1 MSQSN
6 VDTREEIFS
15 KLISNLQKKY
25 TAKQA
30 KLIGEFIQLFYL
42 QVPLDDLLE
51 HEIMDL
57 YGAALSYWGFMQN
70 RAAGETKIRVYNP
83 QYEQHGWQSTHT
95 IVELSI
101 DDMPFLV
108 DSLRMEINR
117 QGISTHLMVNFGG
130 LKLMR
135 DANRHVV
142 EILPR
147 DTTNTDAI
155 TEAVIHIEIDR
166 QSDNAILEALQKNLE
181 HVIDDVR
188 FAVKDWAAMR
198 QRVEDVL
205 KDVENNPP
213 PVNEAELSET
223 KDFLRWIKDDHFTFL
238 GCRDYTLSHQ
248 QNRLVLSLVP
258 GSGLGVLTDEEHS
271 KIIRPLTSLPP
282 EAQKLVL
289 SKDRILIL
297 AKTNTQATIHRA
309 VYTDYIGVKQFSP
322 EGEIIGERRFIG
334 LYTSAAYNSNPKH
347 IPFLRHK
354 VAQII
359 NRSGFPPNGHAG
371 KELLNVLETMPRD
384 DLFQASVDELFEIS
398 MGIVQLQ
405 ERRKI
410 RLFAR
415 KDVYGRFISCL
426 VFVPRDRFNSE
437 LRIAMQNILQKSFN
451 ALEISFNTYFSESI
465 LARIHFFIRIN
476 PQRHVT
482 FDVKE
487 IEAKL
492 VEVSRTWNDDL
503 HDNLVENYGEEKGI
517 ILFNKYTDAFPAG
530 YRADFLP
537 RSAVYDIA
545 HIEQLS
551 SENDLGMS
559 FYKPID
565 EAGEMLRFKLFR
577 AVQTIPLSD
586 VLPIL
591 ENMGLRMIGE
601 RPYELNFDHENAVW
615 INDFGMV
622 YTLNNQLNVE
632 EVKDIFQEAFA
643 SIWFG
648 LTENDGFNRLVLGA
662 KLTHRETS
670 ILRAYAKYMRQTG
683 FMFSQVY
690 IEEALWHNP
699 DIAKKLVNIF
709 KLKFDPDQSEDAI
722 KEIAQ
727 IEESVQHDLENVTS
741 LDEDRIIRRYLQ
753 LIHAT
758 LRTNY
763 FQLDDNGKAKTYI
776 SLKLNSMAIPELPL
790 PKPLYEIFVYS
801 RRFEGVHLRSSK
813 VARGG
818 IRWSDRRE
826 DFRTEILGL
835 MKAQKVKNAV
845 IVPSGAKG
853 GFFPKCITP
862 DMTRE
867 EVMTEG
873 IDCYKIFISGL
884 LDISDNLN
892 QGKIVKPENT
902 ICFDDDDPYLVVA
915 ADKGTAT
922 FSDIANSISLE
933 YKFWLGDA
941 FASGGSSGY
950 DHKKMG
956 ITARGAWESVKRNF
970 RELNMDVQIADFTV
984 VGIGDM
990 SGDVFGNG
998 MLRSKHIKLVA
1009 AFDHRDIFLD
1019 PNPDPAISFAER
1031 ERLFNLPR
1039 SSWQDYNKEL
1049 ITKGGGVYKRTEKS
1063 IPLSP
1068 EVKIALGIEDFPD
1081 AKIVPNDLIRM
1092 ILKANVDLLWNG
1104 GIGTYIKA
1112 SYETHADVG
1121 DRANDFIRVNGNEL
1135 RCKVIGEGGNLGCTQ
1150 LSRIEYSLNG
1160 GLCFTDFIDNSAGVD
1175 CSDHEVNIK
1184 ILLNGIVDSG
1194 DMTEKQRNTLLA
1206 KMTDEVGNLVLQ
1218 DNYNQTI
1225 AISVATL
1232 HANRH
1237 TELYRRYLNEQERK
1251 NLIDRELEFLP
1262 SDKTLLDRKTHGVGL
1277 TRPEIAVLL
1286 AYSKI
1291 NLKAEIL
1298 QTDLPE
1304 DPYLGKMLE
1313 NEFPAILNQ
1322 DYPEQMRKHSLRRE
1336 IIATQISNSLVN
1348 EMGVSFIH
1356 RLQDETGATVG
1367 EIVTSHAVASRIFGT
1382 AELQKLIANLHHQ
1395 IPAVKQNEMLL
1406 QVKRLIRRTA
1416 RWLIRNRRLEL
1427 GIEKTLQN
1435 FAPSAEKLAA
1445 IIPDIMSGGTKE
1457 YLDALTAEFVLS
1469 GLPESLARRIAA
1481 SRAMYAALN
1490 IIDVSIQYNFDVVE
1504 TAKIYFEIGSRLDL
1518 VWFRDQLNISSMEE
1532 YWDSLARA
1540 ALRDDLDIEQK
1551 SLTVS
1556 IMHFESSATDY
1567 NEKINQWMEQ
1577 HQPLIARW
1585 EKIVASLRSSASL
1598 DFIMFF
1604 VAVRELSDLTRV
1616 SLYTA
1621 QVQKE
1626 AAKKKIKKIVK
1637 EDQST
1642 KGKDQS

>member
-1 MSQSN
+1 MTQTIL
-6 VDTREEIFS
+6 DTREEIIS

-25 TAKQA
+25 PPQQA
-30 KLIGEFIQLFYL
+30 KLISDFIQLFYS

-51 HEIMDL
+51 REIMDL
-57 YGAALSYWGFMQN
+57 YGAVISYFTFMQE
-70 RAAGETKIRVYNP
+70 RAPGETKIRVYNP

-95 IVELSI
+95 IVEVST

-130 LKLMR
+130 LKVRR
-135 DANRHVV
+135 DANNQLI

-147 DTTNTDAI
+147 DTKNSNSL

-166 QSDNAILEALQKNLE
+166 QSDNEVLDALRENLE
-181 HVIDDVR
+181 RVLNDVKS
-188 FAVKDWAAMR
+188 AVQDWSSMR
-198 QRVEDVL
+198 KRIEDVL
-205 KDVENNPP
+205 TNIENNPP
-213 PVNEAELSET
+213 PVNAEELSET

-238 GCRDYTLSHQ
+238 GCRDYTLSNQ

-258 GSGLGVLTDEEHS
+258 GSGLGVLRGEEHS
-271 KIIRPLTSLPP
+271 KIVRPLASLPP

-309 VYTDYIGVKQFSP
+309 VYTDYIGVKQFGTG
-322 EGEIIGERRFIG
+322 GEIIGERRFIG

-359 NRSGFPPNGHAG
+359 ERSGFPAHGHAG
-371 KELLNVLETMPRD
+371 KELLNILETMPRD
-384 DLFQASVDELFEIS
+384 DLFQASVDELFDIA

-426 VFVPRDRFNSE
+426 VFVPRDRFNSD
-437 LRIAMQNILQKSFN
+437 LRIAMQNILQKAFN
-451 ALEISFNTYFSESI
+451 ALEISFTTYFSESI

-503 HDNLVENYGEEKGI
+503 HDNLIENYGEEKGI
-517 ILFNKYTDAFPAG
+517 ILFHKYSDAFPAG

-551 SENDLGMS
+551 AEHSLGMS
-559 FYKPID
+559 FYKPVD
-565 EAGEMLRFKLFR
+565 EAGDMLRFKLFR
-577 AVQTIPLSD
+577 ADQTIPLSD

-601 RPYELNFDHENAVW
+601 RPYELNFDHDNIVW
-615 INDFGMV
+615 INDFGML
-622 YTLNNQLNVE
+622 YTLNNHLNVE

-648 LTENDGFNRLVLGA
+648 QTENDGFNRLVLGA

-670 ILRAYAKYMRQTG
+670 ILRAYAKYMRQTR
-683 FMFSQVY
+683 FMFSQIY
-690 IEEALWHNP
+690 IEEALSHNP
-699 DIAKKLVNIF
+699 EIAKKLVQIF
-709 KLKFDPDQSEDAI
+709 KLKFDPQLAENSQ
-722 KEIAQ
+722 KEIEQ
-727 IEESVQHDLENVTS
+727 IEESLQHDLENVTS

-753 LIHAT
+753 IIHAT

-763 FQLDDNGKAKTYI
+763 YQTNEDGKPKSYI

-790 PKPLYEIFVYS
+790 PKPMYEIFVYS
-801 RRFEGVHLRSSK
+801 PRFEGVHLRSSK

-853 GFFPKCITP
+853 GFIPKCIAA
-862 DMTRE
+862 DSTRE
-867 EVMTEG
+867 EIMAEG
-873 IDCYKIFISGL
+873 INCYKTFICGL
-884 LDISDNLN
+884 LDITDNLIH
-892 QGKIVKPENT
+892 GKVIPPQQTV
-902 ICFDDDDPYLVVA
+902 CYDDEDPYLVVA

-956 ITARGAWESVKRNF
+956 ITARGAWESVKRHF
-970 RELNMDVQIADFTV
+970 RELNMDIQIADFTV

-998 MLRSKHIKLVA
+998 MLRSKHIKLIA
-1009 AFDHRDIFLD
+1009 AFDHRNIFLD
-1019 PNPDPAISFAER
+1019 PNPDAAISFAER

-1039 SSWQDYNKEL
+1039 SSWEDYNKEL
-1049 ITKGGGVYKRTEKS
+1049 ITKGGGVYRRIDKS
-1063 IPLSP
+1063 IPLSA
-1068 EVKIALGIEDFPD
+1068 EVKIALGIEDYPD
-1081 AKIVPNDLIRM
+1081 AKIVPNDLIRL
-1092 ILKANVDLLWNG
+1092 ILKSNVDLVWNG

-1135 RCKVIGEGGNLGCTQ
+1135 RCKVVGEGGNLGCTQ
-1150 LSRIEYSLNG
+1150 LGRIEYSLNG

-1206 KMTDEVGNLVLQ
+1206 KMTDEVGDLVLQ

-1251 NLIDRELEFLP
+1251 NLVDRELEFLP
-1262 SDKTLLDRKTHGVGL
+1262 SDKILLDRKTHGFGL

-1291 NLKAEIL
+1291 NLKADIL
-1298 QTDLPE
+1298 LTDLPE
-1304 DPYLGKMLE
+1304 DPYLGRMLE
-1313 NEFPAILNQ
+1313 KEFPAILNQ
-1322 DYPEQMRKHSLRRE
+1322 QYPQQAQTHSLRRE

-1348 EMGVSFIH
+1348 EMGITFMH
-1356 RLQDETGATVG
+1356 RLQDETGATVA
-1367 EIVTSHAVASRIFGT
+1367 EIVRAHAVASRIFGT
-1382 AELQKLIANLHHQ
+1382 SELQKLIANLHHQ
-1395 IPAVKQNEMLL
+1395 ISAIKQNEMLL
-1406 QVKRLIRRTA
+1406 HVKRLIRRTA
-1416 RWLIRNRRLEL
+1416 RWLIRNHRMEL
-1427 GIEKTLQN
+1427 DIEKTIQN
-1435 FAPSAEKLAA
+1435 FASNAEKLAN
-1445 IIPDIMSGGTKE
+1445 IIPDIMVGGTKE
-1457 YLDALTAEFVLS
+1457 YLDTLTDEFVQS

-1490 IIDVSIQYNFDVVE
+1490 IIDISNEYNFDIVE
-1504 TAKIYFEIGSRLDL
+1504 AAKVYFEIGSRLDL
-1518 VWFRDQLNISSMEE
+1518 VWFRDQLNISSQEE

-1556 IMHFESSATDY
+1556 IMQFVSNTANPS
-1567 NEKINQWMEQ
+1567 EKIDQWMEQ
-1577 HQPLIARW
+1577 HQTLIARW

-1598 DFIMFF
+1598 NFIMFF
-1604 VAVRELSDLTRV
+1604 VAVRELSDLTKV

-1621 QVQKE
+1621 QVQKT
-1626 AAKKKIKKIVK
+1626 AAKKKGKKNDK
-1637 EDQST
+1637 EQL
-1642 KGKDQS
+1642 

>member
-1 MSQSN
+1 MTQN
-6 VDTREEIFS
+6 NPENRDE
-15 KLISNLQKKY
+15 LISKIIAILQKKFA
-25 TAKQA
+25 AKQA
-30 KLIGEFIQLFYL
+30 KLIGDFIQLFYL

-51 HEIMDL
+51 REVMDL
-57 YGAALSYWGFMQN
+57 YGAALSYWTFMHQ
-70 RAAGETKIRVYNP
+70 RSPGEVKLRVYNP
-83 QYEQHGWQSTHT
+83 QFELHGWQSTHT
-95 IVELSI
+95 IVEVSVE
-101 DDMPFLV
+101 DMPFLV

-117 QGISTHLMVNFGG
+117 LGFSTHLMVNFGG
-130 LKLMR
+130 LKLRR
-135 DANRHVV
+135 DANHQVT
-142 EILPR
+142 EISSR
-147 DTTNTDAI
+147 DDKNNGLL

-166 QSDNAILEALQKNLE
+166 QTDNAVLENLHQNLE
-181 HVIDDVR
+181 RVLHDVEC
-188 FAVKDWAAMR
+188 AVTDWKLMQ
-198 QRVEDVL
+198 QRVADVL
-205 KDVENNPP
+205 TGVEQNPP
-213 PVNEAELSET
+213 PVDIEEIEET

-238 GCRDYTLSHQ
+238 GCRDYNLSDQ
-248 QNRLVLSLVP
+248 NNRLVLSMVP
-258 GSGLGVLTDEEHS
+258 NSGLGVLRDDDHS
-271 KIIRPLTSLPP
+271 KIIRPLASLPAD
-282 EAQKLVL
+282 AQKLVL

-297 AKTNTQATIHRA
+297 AKTNTQSTIHRA

-334 LYTSAAYNSNPKH
+334 LYTSAAYNSNPKS

-354 VAQII
+354 VSQII
-359 NRSGFPPNGHAG
+359 ERSGFPPQGHAG
-371 KELLNVLETMPRD
+371 KELLNILENMPRD
-384 DLFQASVDELFEIS
+384 DLFQASVDELYDIS

-437 LRIAMQNILQKSFN
+437 LRIAMQNILQKAFN
-451 ALEISFNTYFSESI
+451 ALEISFNTFFSESI
-465 LARIHFFIRIN
+465 LARIHYFIRIN
-476 PQRHVT
+476 PQRQMGY
-482 FDVKE
+482 DVKE

-503 HDNLVENYGEEKGI
+503 HDNLIENYGEEKGLT
-517 ILFNKYTDAFPAG
+517 LFNKYSNAFPAG

-545 HIEQLS
+545 HIEQLTG
-551 SENDLGMS
+551 EQTLGMS
-559 FYKPID
+559 FYRPID
-565 EAGEMLRFKLFR
+565 ESSEMLRFKLF
-577 AVQTIPLSD
+577 QIEHTIPLSD

-601 RPYELNFDHENAVW
+601 RPYELSFDHETAVW
-615 INDFGMV
+615 INDFGMI
-622 YTLNNQLNVE
+622 YSRDPELNVE
-632 EVKDIFQEAFA
+632 EVKDIFQQAFA
-643 SIWFG
+643 SIWSG
-648 LTENDGFNRLVLGA
+648 ETENDGFNRLVLGA

-690 IEEALWHNP
+690 IEEALSNNP
-699 DIAKKLVNIF
+699 HIARKLVEIF
-709 KLKFDPDQSEDAI
+709 KLNFDPKLAEHS
-722 KEIAQ
+722 KEQIAQ
-727 IEESVQHDLENVTS
+727 LEESVQQDLEQVTS

-753 LIHAT
+753 VMHAT

-763 FQLDDNGKAKTYI
+763 YQMDKEGNPKSYI

-790 PKPLYEIFVYS
+790 PRPMYEIFVYS
-801 RRFEGVHLRSSK
+801 RRFEGVHLRNAK

-853 GFFPKCITP
+853 GFIPKCLP
-862 DMTRE
+862 ADNNRE
-867 EVMTEG
+867 AIMAEG
-873 IDCYKIFISGL
+873 INCYKTFIRGL
-884 LDISDNLN
+884 LDLTDNLVH
-892 QGKIVKPENT
+892 GEVVPPKDIV
-902 ICFDDDDPYLVVA
+902 CYDDDDPYLVVA

-922 FSDIANSISLE
+922 FSDIANAISQE
-933 YKFWLGDA
+933 YGFWLGDA

-956 ITARGAWESVKRNF
+956 ITARGAWESVKRHF
-970 RELNMDVQIADFTV
+970 RELNMDIQLQDFTV

-998 MLRSKHIKLVA
+998 MLRSRHIKLVA
-1009 AFDHRDIFLD
+1009 AFDHRNIFLD
-1019 PNPDPAISFAER
+1019 PDPDPEISFAER

-1039 SSWQDYNKEL
+1039 SSWEDYNKEL
-1049 ITKGGGVYKRTEKS
+1049 ISKGGGVYKRSDKS

-1068 EVKIALGIEDFPD
+1068 EIKVALGMEDY
-1081 AKIVPNDLIRM
+1081 AENKIVPNDFIRLILRS
-1092 ILKANVDLLWNG
+1092 NVDLLWNG

-1150 LSRIEYSLNG
+1150 LGRIEYALNG
-1160 GLCFTDFIDNSAGVD
+1160 GLCYTDFIDNSGGVD

-1184 ILLNGIVDSG
+1184 ILLNGIVANG
-1194 DMTEKQRNTLLA
+1194 DMTEKQRNVFLA
-1206 KMTDEVGNLVLQ
+1206 KMTEEVGDLVLQ

-1225 AISVATL
+1225 AISVATT

-1237 TELYRRYLNEQERK
+1237 IELYRRYLNEQERK
-1251 NLIDRELEFLP
+1251 NLIDRSLEFLP
-1262 SDKTLLDRKTHGVGL
+1262 TDKIILERKTQNIGL
-1277 TRPEIAVLL
+1277 TRPEVSVLL
-1286 AYSKI
+1286 CYSKI

-1298 QTDLPE
+1298 LTDVPE
-1304 DPYLGKMLE
+1304 DTFLCRMLE
-1313 NEFPAILNQ
+1313 KEFPAILNQ
-1322 DYPEQMRKHSLRRE
+1322 EYPQQAQSHSLRRE
-1336 IIATQISNSLVN
+1336 IIATQIANALVN
-1348 EMGVSFIH
+1348 EMGVTFIH

-1367 EIVTSHAVASRIFGT
+1367 EIVRAHTVASRIFGT
-1382 AELQKLIANLHHQ
+1382 TELQKLIANLHHQ

-1416 RWLIRNRRLEL
+1416 RWLIRNRRMQLN
-1427 GIEKTLQN
+1427 IETTLDN
-1435 FAPSAEKLAA
+1435 FAPSAEKLASV
-1445 IIPDIMSGGTKE
+1445 IPDIMVGGTKE
-1457 YLDALTAEFVLS
+1457 YLDTITEEFVQS

-1490 IIDVSIQYNFDVVE
+1490 IIEISNEYQFDVVE
-1504 TAKIYFEIGSRLDL
+1504 AAKVYFEIGARLDL
-1518 VWFRDQLNISSMEE
+1518 VWFRDQLNVSAMEE

-1556 IMHFESSATDY
+1556 IMQYNTSASDFSGR
-1567 NEKINQWMEQ
+1567 IDHWIEQ
-1577 HQPLIARW
+1577 HQTLIARW
-1585 EKIVASLRSSASL
+1585 EKIVASLRSSTSL

-1621 QVQKE
+1621 QAQ
-1626 AAKKKIKKIVK
+1626 AKKKARKNVK
-1637 EDQST
+1637 E
-1642 KGKDQS
+1642 